1 MGRGMKA
8 RLHERSELRNR
19 QYVFK
24 DRAHAGKVLVSM
36 LAPEY
41 AKVANLF
48 VLAVPSGGVPVALEV
63 SEGLGSPMD
72 LLIVRKLQIPGN
84 PEAGF
89 GAMTR
94 GGAVFLNKALLEEL
108 HLREAE
114 IEKQKRIVKEE
125 LDKRNQL
132 FRDGRPSPDLESKS
146 VILVDDGLAS
156 GYTMMASID
165 EAKKRNAART
175 TVAVPTASLSSLERL
190 GDMADEI
197 YCPNIREGA
206 FFAVA
211 DAYEDWYD
219 LDHEEV
225 MRLIGKKG
233 DENRK
238 ERYPTDSTNTS
249 PV

>member
-1 MGRGMKA
+1 MRA

-24 DRAHAGKVLVSM
+24 DRAHAGKVLSSM

-41 AKVANLF
+41 AKAANVF
-48 VLAVPSGGVPVALEV
+48 VLAIPSGGVPVALEV
-63 SEGLGSPMD
+63 SESLDSPMD

-94 GGAVFLNKALLEEL
+94 HGALFLNKDLLAEL
-108 HLREAE
+108 HLGEAE
-114 IEKQKRIVKEE
+114 IEEQKRIVKEE
-125 LDKRNQL
+125 LERRNAL
-132 FRDGRPSPDLESKS
+132 FRNGRPSPNLEGKS

-156 GYTMMASID
+156 GYTMMVSLH
-165 EAKKRNAART
+165 EVKKRNAART
-175 TVAVPTASLSSLERL
+175 TVAVPTASLSSLHRV
-190 GDMADEI
+190 GDMAEEI
-197 YCPNIREGA
+197 YCANVREGG

-219 LDHEEV
+219 LDPDEV
-225 MRLIGKKG
+225 IRLIGDRGSQEPK
-233 DENRK
+233 
-238 ERYPTDSTNTS
+238 
-249 PV
+249 